1 MRQVPM
7 LDQSSFCD
15 CLLPTQDDSP
25 VTPSKLVVTPQND
38 ADRSGRRS

>member
-15 CLLPTQDDSP
+15 CLFLTQDDFP
-25 VTPSKLVVTPQND
+25 VTPSKLLVIPQDD